1 MKHTITSSLWYS
13 ICWIYHVQCRFN
25 ILLVDSANQK
35 FKRSCFCSS
44 FSLTQ
49 RGSSLLSSILLVF
62 LSLTMESWNVPMVLC
77 QAQDLQPTA
86 AGCALELFLQE
97 PPESFHRVWSK
108 MNCLYLAKKA
118 YTLIVMYQDI
128 ILSKKL
134 TRLE

>member
-1 MKHTITSSLWYS
+1 MGILIVLLQMCTFKKDLN
-13 ICWIYHVQCRFN
+13 RF
-25 ILLVDSANQK
+25 
-35 FKRSCFCSS
+35 S
-44 FSLTQ
+44 FSPTQ

-108 MNCLYLAKKA
+108 MNSLFLAKKA

-128 ILSKKL
+128 ILSKNL